1 MAATRLIASLA
12 LSAGLALGQA
22 APPDDAEVHFRAG
35 DQMEKSGNLA
45 GAEIEYK
52 KSVELQPKNPSAL
65 GALAYLYST
74 QKRYPEAEAALR
86 QFIAIDPQ
94 NAKAHLQL
102 GTVLL
107 DSNQNDAAIKE
118 LSAASGL
125 AGSDAALLRKAAE
138 LYVTHSLYPQAAQQ
152 YSTALRLDPKDAD
165 AHYGY
170 GVVLMQLRKFDG
182 AESELQRAVTLR
194 PDMKEGYGDLA
205 VAAAENKDF
214 AGAIQALDARS
225 RFLPESAATYF
236 LRATSYDHLKQ
247 MPLAAENYKKFL
259 ATDGGK
265 NPNQEWQAKHR
276 LVAIERK

>member
-1 MAATRLIASLA
+1 MFAAVA

-22 APPDDAEVHFRAG
+22 APPDDAEAHYRAG
-35 DQMEKSGNLA
+35 DQLEKSGNLA
-45 GAEIEYK
+45 GAEVEYK
-52 KSVELQPKNPSAL
+52 KSVELQSKNPSAL
-65 GALAYLYST
+65 GALAYIYST

-86 QFIAIDPQ
+86 KFIEIDPQ

-102 GTVLL
+102 GSVLL
-107 DSNQNDAAIKE
+107 ESNQKDVAIKE

-125 AGSDAALLRKAAE
+125 AGSDATLVKNVAE
-138 LYVTHSLYPQAAQQ
+138 LYATHSLYPQAAQQ
-152 YSTALRLDPKDAD
+152 YSTALRLNPKDAD
-165 AHYGY
+165 AHYGF
-170 GVVLMQLRKFDG
+170 GVVLMQLRRFDG
-182 AESELQRAVTLR
+182 AQMELQRAVTLR
-194 PDMKEGYGDLA
+194 PDIKEAYGDLA

-225 RFLPESAATYF
+225 HFLPDSAATYF

-247 MPLAAENYKKFL
+247 MPQAAENYRKFL

-276 LVAIERK
+276 LIAIDKK

>member
-1 MAATRLIASLA
+1 MAVTKTIAALA
-12 LSAGLALGQA
+12 LFGGLALGQA
-22 APPDDAEVHFRAG
+22 AQPDDAEAHFRTG
-35 DQMEKSGNLA
+35 DQFEKSGNVA
-45 GAEIEYK
+45 GAESEYK
-52 KSVELQPKNPSAL
+52 KSIELQPKNPSAL

-86 QFIAIDPQ
+86 NFIAIDPQ

-102 GTVLL
+102 GSVLL
-107 DSNQNDAAIKE
+107 ESNQKEAALKE
-118 LSAASGL
+118 LAAASGL
-125 AGSDAALLRKAAE
+125 AGSDSALLRKVAE
-138 LYVTHSLYPQAAQQ
+138 LYATHSMYPQAAQQ
-152 YSTALRLDPKDAD
+152 YSSVLRLNPKDAD

-170 GVVLMQLRKFDG
+170 GVVLMQVRRFDG
-182 AESELQRAVTLR
+182 AQAELQRAVALQ
-194 PDMKEGYGDLA
+194 PDIKEAYGDLA

-247 MPLAAENYKKFL
+247 MPQAAENYRKFL

-276 LVAIERK
+276 LVAIDKK

>member
-52 KSVELQPKNPSAL
+52 KSVELQPKNSSAL

-165 AHYGY
+165 AHYGF
-170 GVVLMQLRKFDG
+170 GVVLMQLRKFDE
-182 AESELQRAVTLR
+182 AQSELQRAVTLR
-194 PDMKEGYGDLA
+194 PDNKEAYGDLA

-265 NPNQEWQAKHR
+265 NPNQEWQARHR

>member
-1 MAATRLIASLA
+1 MAVTRMFAAVA

-22 APPDDAEVHFRAG
+22 APPDDAEAHYRAG
-35 DQMEKSGNLA
+35 DQLEKSGNLA
-45 GAEIEYK
+45 GAEVEYK

-65 GALAYLYST
+65 GALAYIYST

-86 QFIAIDPQ
+86 KFIEIDPQ

-102 GTVLL
+102 GSVLL
-107 DSNQNDAAIKE
+107 ESNQKDVAIKE

-125 AGSDAALLRKAAE
+125 AGSDATLVKNVAE
-138 LYVTHSLYPQAAQQ
+138 LYATHSLYPQAAQQ
-152 YSTALRLDPKDAD
+152 YSTALRLNPKDAD
-165 AHYGY
+165 AHYGF
-170 GVVLMQLRKFDG
+170 GVVLMQLRRFDG
-182 AESELQRAVTLR
+182 AQMELQRAVTLR
-194 PDMKEGYGDLA
+194 PDIKEAYGDLA

-225 RFLPESAATYF
+225 RFLPDSAATYF

-247 MPLAAENYKKFL
+247 MPQAAENYRKFL

-276 LVAIERK
+276 LIAIDKK

>member
-1 MAATRLIASLA
+1 MAVTRMFAAVA

-22 APPDDAEVHFRAG
+22 APPDDAEAHYRAG
-35 DQMEKSGNLA
+35 DQLEKSGNLA
-45 GAEIEYK
+45 GAEVEYK
-52 KSVELQPKNPSAL
+52 KSVELQAKNPSAL
-65 GALAYLYST
+65 GALAYIYST

-86 QFIAIDPQ
+86 KFIEIDPQ

-102 GTVLL
+102 GSVLL
-107 DSNQNDAAIKE
+107 ESNQKDVAIKE

-125 AGSDAALLRKAAE
+125 AGSDATLVKNVAE
-138 LYVTHSLYPQAAQQ
+138 LYATHSLYPQAAQQ
-152 YSTALRLDPKDAD
+152 YSTALRLNPKDAD
-165 AHYGY
+165 AHYGF
-170 GVVLMQLRKFDG
+170 GVVLMQLRRFDG
-182 AESELQRAVTLR
+182 AQMELQRAVTLR
-194 PDMKEGYGDLA
+194 PDIKEAYGDLA

-225 RFLPESAATYF
+225 HFLPDSAATYF

-247 MPLAAENYKKFL
+247 MPQAAENYRKFL

-276 LVAIERK
+276 LIAIDKK

>member
-1 MAATRLIASLA
+1 MFAAVA

-22 APPDDAEVHFRAG
+22 APPDDAEAHYRAG
-35 DQMEKSGNLA
+35 DQLEKSGNLA
-45 GAEIEYK
+45 GAEVEYK
-52 KSVELQPKNPSAL
+52 KSVELQAKNPSAL
-65 GALAYLYST
+65 GALAYIYST

-86 QFIAIDPQ
+86 KFIEIDPQ

-102 GTVLL
+102 GSVLL
-107 DSNQNDAAIKE
+107 ESNQKDVAIKE

-125 AGSDAALLRKAAE
+125 AGSDATLVKNVAE
-138 LYVTHSLYPQAAQQ
+138 LYATHSLYPQAAQQ
-152 YSTALRLDPKDAD
+152 YSTALRLNPKDAD
-165 AHYGY
+165 AHYGF
-170 GVVLMQLRKFDG
+170 GVVLMQLRRFDG
-182 AESELQRAVTLR
+182 AQMELQRAVTLR
-194 PDMKEGYGDLA
+194 PDIKEAYGDLA

-225 RFLPESAATYF
+225 HFLPDSAATYF

-247 MPLAAENYKKFL
+247 MPQAAENYRKFL

-276 LVAIERK
+276 LIAIDKK

>member
-165 AHYGY
+165 AHYGF

-194 PDMKEGYGDLA
+194 PDMKEAYGDLA

>member
-1 MAATRLIASLA
+1 MAVTRMFAAVA

-22 APPDDAEVHFRAG
+22 APPDDAEAHYRAG
-35 DQMEKSGNLA
+35 DQLEKSGNLA
-45 GAEIEYK
+45 GAEVEYK
-52 KSVELQPKNPSAL
+52 KSVELQAKNPSAL
-65 GALAYLYST
+65 GALAYIYST

-86 QFIAIDPQ
+86 KFIEIDPQ

-102 GTVLL
+102 GSVLL
-107 DSNQNDAAIKE
+107 ESNQKDVAIKE

-125 AGSDAALLRKAAE
+125 AGSDATLVKNVAE
-138 LYVTHSLYPQAAQQ
+138 LYATHSLYPQAAQQ
-152 YSTALRLDPKDAD
+152 YSTALRLNPKDAD
-165 AHYGY
+165 AHYGF
-170 GVVLMQLRKFDG
+170 GVVLMQLRRFDG
-182 AESELQRAVTLR
+182 AQMELQRAVTLR
-194 PDMKEGYGDLA
+194 PDIKEAYGDLA

-225 RFLPESAATYF
+225 RFLPDSAATYF

-247 MPLAAENYKKFL
+247 MPQAAENYRKFL

-276 LVAIERK
+276 LIAIDKK

>member
-1 MAATRLIASLA
+1 MAVTRMFAAVA

-22 APPDDAEVHFRAG
+22 APPDDAEAHYRAG
-35 DQMEKSGNLA
+35 DQLEKSGNLA
-45 GAEIEYK
+45 AEEVEYK

-65 GALAYLYST
+65 GALAYIYST

-86 QFIAIDPQ
+86 KFIEIDPQ

-102 GTVLL
+102 GSVLL
-107 DSNQNDAAIKE
+107 ESNQKDVAIKE

-125 AGSDAALLRKAAE
+125 AGSDATLLRNVAE
-138 LYVTHSLYPQAAQQ
+138 LYATHSLYPQAAQQ
-152 YSTALRLDPKDAD
+152 YSAALRLNPKDAD
-165 AHYGY
+165 AHYGF
-170 GVVLMQLRKFDG
+170 GVALMQLRRFDG
-182 AESELQRAVTLR
+182 AQMELQRAVTLH
-194 PDMKEGYGDLA
+194 PDIKEAYGDLA

-225 RFLPESAATYF
+225 RFLPDSAATYF

-247 MPLAAENYKKFL
+247 MPQAAENYRKFL

-276 LVAIERK
+276 LIAIDKK

>member
-52 KSVELQPKNPSAL
+52 KSVDLQPKNPSAL

>member
-1 MAATRLIASLA
+1 MSATRLIASLA

-194 PDMKEGYGDLA
+194 PDMKEAYGDLA